1 MFKKILIANR
11 GEIACRII
19 KTAKKMKIKTVA
31 VFSDSDRYAE
41 HVRLADEAVYLGES
55 PASESYLKADL
66 IIKACKENK
75 CDALHPGYGFLSEN
89 SSFPEAL
96 RKAGITFI
104 GPSKLAIASMGDKIE
119 SKKIARSANVN
130 TVPGHIGIIKNKNE
144 AIKIADEIGYPVMIK
159 ASAGGGG
166 KGMRIAFSR
175 DQVED
180 NFERASSEALKSF
193 GDKRIFIEKFITEPR
208 HIEIQ
213 ILADN
218 FGNVIYLGERECSI
232 QRRNQKVIEEAPS
245 PFLDTQTRKQM
256 GDQAVQLSKKVNY
269 SSAGT
274 VEFIVDK
281 DKNFYFLEM
290 NTRLQV
296 EHPVTELITGIDLV
310 EQMINIAYGKKLEIT
325 QNDVRL
331 NGSAIETRIYAEN
344 PYKNFLPSIGRLT
357 KYNPPKEMLH
367 SDGTITRNDTG
378 VREGDEVSMFYD
390 PMIAK
395 LCSWGKT
402 RDLSINRM
410 ETALDNFLLEG
421 IDHNISFL
429 SAILANKRFK
439 SGNINTAFID
449 EEFIE
454 GFQGIIPNK
463 ELELTIGSLVLAYHI
478 CEISKN
484 FEIFENDQIS
494 DEWEVYLH
502 YKQSFQNPSKLK
514 YMINKDN
521 LNLPFVC
528 IKPMYNQITKG
539 LYNDFFTIEVHQDF
553 IKKLVT
559 FKINSQD
566 PSNDP
571 QNIQC
576 RLNNKNNNIHF
587 QYRGITMLAN
597 VFPKHVADYHKY
609 MKPIKNLD
617 KSNLLI
623 CPMPGKLIKILVKEN
638 QIIEEGQSLC
648 VVEAMKME
656 NTLVAPKQCIIK
668 KMNYKE
674 GDTLSVDQVI
684 MEFAFK

>member
-1 MFKKILIANR
+1 
-11 GEIACRII
+11 
-19 KTAKKMKIKTVA
+19 
-31 VFSDSDRYAE
+31 
-41 HVRLADEAVYLGES
+41 
-55 PASESYLKADL
+55 
-66 IIKACKENK
+66 
-75 CDALHPGYGFLSEN
+75 
-89 SSFPEAL
+89 
-96 RKAGITFI
+96 
-104 GPSKLAIASMGDKIE
+104 
-119 SKKIARSANVN
+119 
-130 TVPGHIGIIKNKNE
+130 
-144 AIKIADEIGYPVMIK
+144 
-159 ASAGGGG
+159 
-166 KGMRIAFSR
+166 
-175 DQVED
+175 
-180 NFERASSEALKSF
+180 
-193 GDKRIFIEKFITEPR
+193 
-208 HIEIQ
+208 
-213 ILADN
+213 
-218 FGNVIYLGERECSI
+218 
-232 QRRNQKVIEEAPS
+232 
-245 PFLDTQTRKQM
+245 
-256 GDQAVQLSKKVNY
+256 
-269 SSAGT
+269 
-274 VEFIVDK
+274 
-281 DKNFYFLEM
+281 
-290 NTRLQV
+290 
-296 EHPVTELITGIDLV
+296 
-310 EQMINIAYGKKLEIT
+310 MINIAYGKKLEIS

-357 KYNPPKEMLH
+357 KYNPPKETQHL
-367 SDGTITRNDTG
+367 DGTITRNDTG
-378 VREGDEVSMFYD
+378 VREGDDVSMFYD

-410 ETALDNFLLEG
+410 ESDLDNFLLEG

-429 SAILANKRFK
+429 SAILSNKRFK
-439 SGNINTAFID
+439 SGDINTAFIE
-449 EEFIE
+449 EEFRE

-463 ELELTIGSLVLAYHI
+463 KLEWTLGSLVLAYHI

-502 YKQSFQNPSKLK
+502 YKQSPQNPSKLK
-514 YMINKDN
+514 YMIIKDN

-528 IKPMYNQITKG
+528 IKPMQNQITKG
-539 LYNDFFTIEVHQDF
+539 LIDDFFTIQVHQDF

-576 RLNNKNNNIHF
+576 RLNSKNTYIEFH
-587 QYRGITMLAN
+587 YRGITMSVN

-656 NTLVAPKQCIIK
+656 NTLVAPKQCTIK
-668 KMNYKE
+668 KINYKE

-684 MEFAFK
+684 MEFSFK

>member
-1 MFKKILIANR
+1 
-11 GEIACRII
+11 
-19 KTAKKMKIKTVA
+19 
-31 VFSDSDRYAE
+31 
-41 HVRLADEAVYLGES
+41 
-55 PASESYLKADL
+55 
-66 IIKACKENK
+66 
-75 CDALHPGYGFLSEN
+75 
-89 SSFPEAL
+89 
-96 RKAGITFI
+96 
-104 GPSKLAIASMGDKIE
+104 
-119 SKKIARSANVN
+119 
-130 TVPGHIGIIKNKNE
+130 
-144 AIKIADEIGYPVMIK
+144 
-159 ASAGGGG
+159 
-166 KGMRIAFSR
+166 
-175 DQVED
+175 
-180 NFERASSEALKSF
+180 
-193 GDKRIFIEKFITEPR
+193 
-208 HIEIQ
+208 
-213 ILADN
+213 
-218 FGNVIYLGERECSI
+218 
-232 QRRNQKVIEEAPS
+232 
-245 PFLDTQTRKQM
+245 M

-357 KYNPPKEMLH
+357 KYNPPKETQH

-421 IDHNISFL
+421 IDNNISFL

-439 SGNINTAFID
+439 SGVINTAFID
-449 EEFIE
+449 EEFRE

-463 ELELTIGSLVLAYHI
+463 KLEWTLGSLVLAYHI

-502 YKQSFQNPSKLK
+502 YKQSSQNPSKLK

-528 IKPMYNQITKG
+528 IKPTYNQITKG
-539 LYNDFFTIEVHQDF
+539 LNDDFFTIEVHQDF

-576 RLNNKNNNIHF
+576 RLNSKNTNIEF
-587 QYRGITMLAN
+587 QYRGITLSAN

-656 NTLVAPKQCIIK
+656 NTLVAPKQCTIK
-668 KMNYKE
+668 KINYKE

-684 MEFAFK
+684 MEFSFK